1 VANIIHNKDINEKI
15 INMFGA
21 KTIIFYTNGRGK
33 GMSATP
39 PTEFKV
45 NAFTRENDDVCSYN
59 HEYRESVGPGRY
71 AVTNLIPERSTVVP
85 QALSN
90 PTVIAAE
97 GFGFD
102 QKEIDTDSVM
112 RNNPTL
118 EGRSRCPLRVQSRPF
133 ATVPF
138 MAGGR
143 GNQELESKLQQSEFV
158 RTGKECGTVSEVFLS
173 GQFTPLIP
181 HLQNNVQN
189 PKNLVP
195 EVAASGWLRGGIPS
209 RQYVKDLN
217 C

>member
-1 VANIIHNKDINEKI
+1 
-15 INMFGA
+15 
-21 KTIIFYTNGRGK
+21 
-33 GMSATP
+33 MSATSEP
-39 PTEFKV
+39 PKEFRV
-45 NAFTRENDDVCSYN
+45 NGFTRERDDVCSYN
-59 HEYRESVGPGRY
+59 HQYRESVGPGRY
-71 AVTNLIPERSTVVP
+71 AVTNLVPDRATVIP

-90 PTVIAAE
+90 PTVTAAE

-102 QKEIDTDSVM
+102 MKEIDNDSVL

-133 ATVPF
+133 TTVPF
-138 MAGGR
+138 MGRGR

-158 RTGKECGTVSEVFLS
+158 RTGRECGTVSETFLE

-181 HLQNNVQN
+181 HLQSNVQN

-195 EVAASGWLRGGIPS
+195 EVAAQGWIRGGIPS
-209 RQYVKDLN
+209 RQYVRDVN

>member
-1 VANIIHNKDINEKI
+1 MEVQLFIYQICKV
-15 INMFGA
+15 
-21 KTIIFYTNGRGK
+21 
-33 GMSATP
+33 GMSSDSQSN
-39 PTEFKV
+39 EFVV
-45 NAFTRENDDVCSYN
+45 NKFTRVKDDVCSYN

-71 AVTNLIPERSTVVP
+71 GVTNLVPDRAQVIP

-90 PTVIAAE
+90 PTIIASE

-102 QKEIDTDSVM
+102 QEQIDSDSIL

-133 ATVPF
+133 ATVPY

-158 RTGKECGTVSEVFLS
+158 RTGRECGTVTETFFST
-173 GQFTPLIP
+173 QFVPLIP
-181 HLQNNVQN
+181 HLENHIQN

-195 EVAASGWLRGGIPS
+195 EVAAAGWIRGGIPS
-209 RQYVKDLN
+209 RQYIRDLN
-217 C
+217 V

>member
-1 VANIIHNKDINEKI
+1 
-15 INMFGA
+15 
-21 KTIIFYTNGRGK
+21 
-33 GMSATP
+33 MSTDNNSSQ
-39 PTEFKV
+39 EFKI
-45 NAFTRENDDVCSYN
+45 NGFTREHDDVCAYN
-59 HEYRESVGPGRY
+59 NEYRESVGPGRY
-71 AVTNLIPERSTVVP
+71 AVTNLVPDRNVVVP

-102 QKEIDTDSVM
+102 MKGIDQDSVL

-133 ATVPF
+133 TTVPF
-138 MAGGR
+138 MGRGR

-158 RTGKECGTVSEVFLS
+158 RTGKECGTVSETFFET
-173 GQFTPLIP
+173 QFVPLIQ
-181 HLQNNVQN
+181 HLQLNVQN

-195 EVAASGWLRGGIPS
+195 EVAAAGWIRGGIPS
-209 RQYVKDLN
+209 RQYVRDLN

>member
-1 VANIIHNKDINEKI
+1 MAETVQA
-15 INMFGA
+15 
-21 KTIIFYTNGRGK
+21 
-33 GMSATP
+33 
-39 PTEFKV
+39 TEFKI
-45 NAFTRENDDVCSYN
+45 NGFTRERDDVCSYN

-71 AVTNLIPERSTVVP
+71 ITTNLVPNKTSVIP

-97 GFGFD
+97 GFGID
-102 QKEIDTDSVM
+102 QQNIDSDSSI

-118 EGRSRCPLRVQSRPF
+118 EGRSRCPLRLQSRPF
-133 ATVPF
+133 TTVPF
-138 MAGGR
+138 MARGR

-158 RTGKECGTVSEVFLS
+158 RTGRECGTVSETFLQT
-173 GQFTPLIP
+173 QFTPLIP

-195 EVAASGWLRGGIPS
+195 EVAAQGWIRGGVPS
-209 RQYVKDLN
+209 RQYIRDLN

>member
-1 VANIIHNKDINEKI
+1 MAAAAD
-15 INMFGA
+15 
-21 KTIIFYTNGRGK
+21 
-33 GMSATP
+33 
-39 PTEFKV
+39 FKV
-45 NAFTRENDDVCSYN
+45 NGFTREKDDVCSYN

-71 AVTNLIPERSTVVP
+71 AVTNLVPDRVKTVP

-97 GFGFD
+97 GYGID
-102 QKEIDTDSVM
+102 QQDIDSDSVL

-138 MAGGR
+138 MGRGR

-158 RTGKECGTVSEVFLS
+158 RTGRECGTVTETFFDS
-173 GQFTPLIP
+173 QFTPLIP
-181 HLQNNVQN
+181 HLQANVQN
-189 PKNLVP
+189 PRNLVP
-195 EVAASGWLRGGIPS
+195 EVAAAGWIHGGIPS
-209 RQYVKDLN
+209 RQYVRDLN

>member
-1 VANIIHNKDINEKI
+1 
-15 INMFGA
+15 
-21 KTIIFYTNGRGK
+21 
-33 GMSATP
+33 MSAP
-39 PTEFKV
+39 APAAEFKV
-45 NAFTRENDDVCSYN
+45 NAFTREHDDVCAYN

-71 AVTNLIPERSTVVP
+71 ATTYLVPDRTAVIP

-90 PTVIAAE
+90 PTVIASE

-102 QKEIDTDSVM
+102 MQDIDTDSVL

-118 EGRSRCPLRVQSRPF
+118 EGRARCPLRVQSRPF
-133 ATVPF
+133 ATVPYMF
-138 MAGGR
+138 SGR

-173 GQFTPLIP
+173 GQFVPLIP
-181 HLQNNVQN
+181 HLQANIQN

-209 RQYVKDLN
+209 RQYVRDLN

>member
-1 VANIIHNKDINEKI
+1 
-15 INMFGA
+15 ML
-21 KTIIFYTNGRGK
+21 
-33 GMSATP
+33 P
-39 PTEFKV
+39 PTEVLLFIYNISKIGMTSETQSNDFTV
-45 NAFTRENDDVCSYN
+45 NKFTRINADVCSYN

-71 AVTNLIPERSTVVP
+71 AVTNLVPDRSKTIP

-102 QKEIDTDSVM
+102 QQQIDNDSIL

-118 EGRSRCPLRVQSRPF
+118 EGRAKCPLRVQSRPF

-138 MAGGR
+138 MGGGR

-158 RTGKECGTVSEVFLS
+158 RTGKECGSVTETFFSTHFV
-173 GQFTPLIP
+173 PLIP
-181 HLQNNVQN
+181 HLENHIQN

-195 EVAASGWLRGGIPS
+195 EVAANGWIRGGIPS
-209 RQYVKDLN
+209 RQYIRDLN
-217 C
+217 V

>member
-1 VANIIHNKDINEKI
+1 MSTNNEPK
-15 INMFGA
+15 
-21 KTIIFYTNGRGK
+21 
-33 GMSATP
+33 
-39 PTEFKV
+39 EFKI
-45 NAFTRENDDVCSYN
+45 NGFTRERDDVCSYN

-71 AVTNLIPERSTVVP
+71 VMTNLVPERAVTVP

-102 QKEIDTDSVM
+102 QKEIDQDSIL
-112 RNNPTL
+112 RNNPVL

-138 MAGGR
+138 MGRGR

-158 RTGKECGTVSEVFLS
+158 RTGKECGTVSETFFD
-173 GQFTPLIP
+173 GQFVPLIP
-181 HLQNNVQN
+181 HLQTNVQN

-195 EVAASGWLRGGIPS
+195 EVASAGWIRGGIPS
-209 RQYVKDLN
+209 RQYVRDLN

>member
-1 VANIIHNKDINEKI
+1 MWPRVEALLFIYQTCKI
-15 INMFGA
+15 E
-21 KTIIFYTNGRGK
+21 
-33 GMSATP
+33 MSADSQQA
-39 PTEFKV
+39 EFIV
-45 NAFTRENDDVCSYN
+45 NKFTRTHDDICSYN

-71 AVTNLIPERSTVVP
+71 AVTNLIPERSKVIP

-102 QKEIDTDSVM
+102 QQGIDSDSIL

-138 MAGGR
+138 MANGR
-143 GNQELESKLQQSEFV
+143 GDQELESKLQQSEFV
-158 RTGKECGTVSEVFLS
+158 RTGRECGTVSETFFS
-173 GQFTPLIP
+173 TQFVPLIP
-181 HLQNNVQN
+181 HLESHIQN

-195 EVAASGWLRGGIPS
+195 EAAAAGWIRGGIPS
-209 RQYVKDLN
+209 RQYIRDLN
-217 C
+217 V

>member
-1 VANIIHNKDINEKI
+1 MA
-15 INMFGA
+15 A
-21 KTIIFYTNGRGK
+21 
-33 GMSATP
+33 A
-39 PTEFKV
+39 TEFKV
-45 NAFTRENDDVCSYN
+45 NGFTRERDDVCSYN

-71 AVTNLIPERSTVVP
+71 AVTNLVPDRAKTVP

-97 GFGFD
+97 GYGID
-102 QKEIDTDSVM
+102 QTDIDSDSVL

-138 MAGGR
+138 MGRGR
-143 GNQELESKLQQSEFV
+143 GNQELESRLQQSEFV
-158 RTGKECGTVSEVFLS
+158 RTGKECGTVTENFFDT
-173 GQFTPLIP
+173 QFTPLIP
-181 HLQNNVQN
+181 HLQANVQN

-195 EVAASGWLRGGIPS
+195 EVAADGWIRGGIPS
-209 RQYVKDLN
+209 RQYVRDLN